1 MKEIL
6 IIFQRDFREIRQ
18 SNAFR
23 IICGLS
29 LLLLLGISLGASI
42 ALNRQSWLGEPA
54 ARPFLIMITGI
65 IAYFVPLFIMMAFI
79 WAFASLP
86 VTREKANG
94 NIECLIATPISPR
107 TLWLGKS
114 LAIFLP
120 GFLISCIVTCIIIL
134 IINLSTLMP
143 ATGVFILPLPG
154 LLTGFFINPLLLFGT
169 LSLTILLS
177 LISNPDVAVAP
188 SFLVGFGLMIGMM
201 LGLALGVISF
211 NSWIFLGGYLG
222 GTFALWM
229 VVLHFSRYLVT
240 ERIVLSSKG
249 D

>member
-29 LLLLLGISLGASI
+29 LLFLLGVSLGASI
-42 ALNRQSWLGEPA
+42 ALNRLSWLGEPA

-120 GFLISCIVTCIIIL
+120 GFLISCIY
-134 IINLSTLMP
+134 P
-143 ATGVFILPLPG
+143 A
-154 LLTGFFINPLLLFGT
+154 LLR
-169 LSLTILLS
+169 
-177 LISNPDVAVAP
+177 A
-188 SFLVGFGLMIGMM
+188 
-201 LGLALGVISF
+201 
-211 NSWIFLGGYLG
+211 
-222 GTFALWM
+222 
-229 VVLHFSRYLVT
+229 
-240 ERIVLSSKG
+240 
-249 D
+249 